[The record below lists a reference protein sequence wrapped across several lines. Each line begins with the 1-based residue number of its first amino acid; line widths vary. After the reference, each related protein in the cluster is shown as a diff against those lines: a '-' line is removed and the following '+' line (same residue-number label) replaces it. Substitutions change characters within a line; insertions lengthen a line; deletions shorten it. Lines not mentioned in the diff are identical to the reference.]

1 MQQKQAQRSIPD
13 VERVQGSIPDVDYS
27 RKWYVMIAV
36 SLGVLV
42 ATIDGSIVNVA
53 LPTLVR
59 AFGTQFNVVEWV
71 VLVYLLTLTTLL
83 LSVGRLAD
91 MIGKKSLYAA
101 GFVIFTA
108 GSVLAGLSPTIYWL
122 IGFRVLQGVGAAM
135 LAALG
140 PAIVTEAFPPTE
152 RGKALGIT
160 GAMVSV
166 GIVIGPTLGGY
177 LIDTLSWHWIFFVNL
192 PIGILG
198 TLIALRYVQDLKPAE
213 RQRFDYAGAATLF
226 VFLLALLLGLT
237 LGQQFG
243 FDAPAILAL
252 FVVSALTLIAFVG
265 IEWRVDQPMIE
276 LRLFRDSLLSS
287 NLLTGFISFI
297 AIAGT
302 LILMP
307 FYLENILGY
316 SPGQVGLLLA
326 VVPVGL
332 GVMAPIAGALSDR
345 VGTRPITVLG
355 LAMLVGGYYLV
366 STLGAHT
373 TAMGYIVRFLPIG
386 MGMGI
391 FQSPNNSAIMGS
403 VPRSRLGI
411 GGGLLAITRTLGQIV
426 GIGLLGAVW
435 AGRVA
440 FYAGGSL
447 PGGAAAAPVNAQ
459 LAGLQDTFLAVVFLI
474 TLALLLSVWGL
485 VRERY
490 GGHAAAGLADYF
502 RQAVRWLPQRHS
514 DCEGCP
520 ADS

>member
-226 VFLLALLLGLT
+226 VFLLALLLG
-237 LGQQFG
+237 
-243 FDAPAILAL
+243 
-252 FVVSALTLIAFVG
+252 LTLIAFVG